1 MLQTKKDIIQKLQK
15 DILKWQ
21 GFTPPLSGVEHT
33 IGLGPVETAFPNGIF
48 PRGAIHEFLS
58 TTPEHAAASGGFIGG
73 LLQSLMQQ
81 SGVCLWISTSRTL
94 FPPALKTFGVAPD
107 RIIFID
113 LTTEK
118 DVLWAVE
125 EALKCEGLA
134 AVIAEIKE
142 VNFTQSRRMQLAV
155 EQSKVTGF
163 LLRTAPSS
171 LKTTACVARWKITP
185 LASETE
191 EGLPGLGFP
200 RWHVELLKVRHG
212 APGSWKMEWSAG
224 TFKPIAG
231 DLAEEASIPFQKQQI
246 V

>member
-1 MLQTKKDIIQKLQK
+1 MSQIKNDIIAKLQN

-21 GFTPPLSGVEHT
+21 GFNPPLAGDDDR
-33 IGLGPVETAFPNGIF
+33 IGLGPVEAAFPNGIF
-48 PRGAIHEFLS
+48 PRGAIHEFLA
-58 TTPEHAAASGGFIGG
+58 TVPEHAAASGGFIGG
-73 LLQSLMQQ
+73 LLHALMQN

-94 FPPALKTFGVAPD
+94 FPPALKSFGVAPD
-107 RIIFID
+107 RIIFVD
-113 LTTEK
+113 LKNEK

-134 AVIAEIKE
+134 AVIAEIKD
-142 VNFTQSRRMQLAV
+142 VNFSQSRRLQLAV

-171 LKTTACVARWKITP
+171 LKTTACAARWKIRP

-191 EGLPGLGFP
+191 EGLPGLGYP
-200 RWHVELLKVRHG
+200 RWNVELLKVRHG
-212 APGSWKMEWSAG
+212 APGSWIMEWAAG
-224 TFKPIAG
+224 AFKH
-231 DLAEEASIPFQKQQI
+231 IPEKMADEVSLPLQNQKA